1 MSLFK
6 RMMTWGN
13 SEAHSALDHLEDPI
27 KMADQGIRDLRKD
40 LQESLEG
47 FAKVKAQAIRS
58 RRDVARQKEIAT
70 DYEQKAMLLLQKM
83 QQGGLAAADGD
94 RLASEALAK
103 RDGAVQRAMTIAQE
117 LQNYEKM
124 TSQLENNIETLKH
137 QISKW
142 ENELQTLKAR
152 AQVSTATRKLNEQ
165 LASVDSTGTVAM
177 LERMREK
184 VDEEQSLAEA
194 YGEIAQIDKSVDSE
208 IEKALAGSSSH
219 GGSDALLQLKS
230 RMGLA
235 EPLAL
240 PDKSNDPV

>member
-13 SEAHSALDHLEDPI
+13 SEANSALDHLEDPI

-103 RDGAVQRAMTIAQE
+103 RDGAIQRATTIAQE

-124 TSQLENNIETLKH
+124 KH
-137 QISKW
+137 LCLFAPVRKPHFKLFNDVLPFACSCQFLPQIIR
-142 ENELQTLKAR
+142 L
-152 AQVSTATRKLNEQ
+152 
-165 LASVDSTGTVAM
+165 
-177 LERMREK
+177 
-184 VDEEQSLAEA
+184 
-194 YGEIAQIDKSVDSE
+194 I
-208 IEKALAGSSSH
+208 
-219 GGSDALLQLKS
+219 
-230 RMGLA
+230 
-235 EPLAL
+235 
-240 PDKSNDPV
+240 